1 MRTLSAAMIL
11 VAVSPSFG
19 AGLSQA
25 GALYQLSSD
34 YATCAAYYTVGE
46 TCLRNQSIRAD
57 YLEAQHKATI
67 LGYEAGAA
75 AGVSVEG
82 LYFES
87 ETAMESMKA
96 MMKSDCDNI
105 AVVVERYAESCQAL
119 MTDPQKR
126 LRELSAKRT
135 MTRRE

>member
-1 MRTLSAAMIL
+1 MPPVVEKEPEQQLPLFSQETL
-11 VAVSPSFG
+11 
-19 AGLSQA
+19 
-25 GALYQLSSD
+25 
-34 YATCAAYYTVGE
+34 
-46 TCLRNQSIRAD
+46 
-57 YLEAQHKATI
+57 
-67 LGYEAGAA
+67 
-75 AGVSVEG
+75 
-82 LYFES
+82 
-87 ETAMESMKA
+87 KA